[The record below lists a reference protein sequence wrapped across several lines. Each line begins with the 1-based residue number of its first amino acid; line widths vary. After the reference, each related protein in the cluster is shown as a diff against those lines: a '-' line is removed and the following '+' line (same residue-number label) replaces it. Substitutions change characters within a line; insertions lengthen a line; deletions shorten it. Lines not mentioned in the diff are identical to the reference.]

1 MGAAGDQQA
10 ALFGQ
15 GCFEKGDAKTT
26 YGTGCFIL
34 MNTGDK
40 PVFSEHGMLTT
51 IAWGVDGRISY
62 ALEGSIFMGGALVQW
77 LRDELKIIST
87 APESENLA
95 LSVCDTNGC
104 YVVPAFT
111 GLGAPY
117 WNPYAR
123 GMIVGLTRGCSS
135 AHIVRA
141 SLDAI
146 CYQVLDALSA
156 MEKDA
161 GIPLSGLRVDGGASD
176 NNYLMQTQSDLLGTD
191 VLRPACVETTA
202 LGAASLAG
210 LACGFYE
217 GHAKQNIAARFTPRI
232 GEIER
237 AERLNGWR
245 RAVRCAVA
253 WTES

>member
-1 MGAAGDQQA
+1 
-10 ALFGQ
+10 
-15 GCFEKGDAKTT
+15 
-26 YGTGCFIL
+26 
-34 MNTGDK
+34 
-40 PVFSEHGMLTT
+40 
-51 IAWGVDGRISY
+51 
-62 ALEGSIFMGGALVQW
+62 
-77 LRDELKIIST
+77 
-87 APESENLA
+87 
-95 LSVCDTNGC
+95 
-104 YVVPAFT
+104 
-111 GLGAPY
+111 
-117 WNPYAR
+117 
-123 GMIVGLTRGCSS
+123 
-135 AHIVRA
+135 
-141 SLDAI
+141 
-146 CYQVLDALSA
+146 

-161 GIPLSGLRVDGGASD
+161 CIPLSGLRVDGGASD